1 MFGKR
6 FRLFNLLGFE
16 VRVDLSWVVIAVLI
30 AWSLSTGLFPL
41 QYKGL
46 SHQTYWVMGIIGAAG
61 LFFSIIVHEFA
72 HSVVARRHGMPMKGI
87 TLFIFGGVAEM
98 GEEPPSPKSEF
109 LMAIAGPISSFAIAV
124 FFYLIQAAGKT
135 AGLSQAVNGVMGY
148 LALINGLLGAFNL
161 IPAFPL
167 DGGRALRAAIWHAK
181 KDLGRATLI
190 SSRIGAGFGIGLIL
204 LGVLNVLGGNFVG
217 GMWWFLLGMFLHGAA
232 RSSYQRLVTKGALE
246 GMPVSRI
253 MKRDPV
259 TVDPSITVQ
268 YLVEELIYQYH
279 HKMYPVMGPD
289 GRLRGC
295 VTTKDVKKV
304 PREEWPQHT
313 VQEIASECSED
324 NTVPFD
330 ADAAEALNR
339 MQRSGNS
346 RLMVTRDQR
355 LEGVIALKDLMEL
368 VALKGELEGDGR
380 SIHPR
385 L

>member
-1 MFGKR
+1 MFGRR

-46 SHQTYWVMGIIGAAG
+46 SPKTYWIMGIIGAAG

-98 GEEPPSPKSEF
+98 GEEPPGPRSEF
-109 LMAIAGPISSFAIAV
+109 LMAIAGPISSFAMAV
-124 FFYLIQAAGKT
+124 VFYAIQAAGKIG
-135 AGLSQAVNGVMGY
+135 GLPQAVNGVVGY

-167 DGGRALRAAIWHAK
+167 DGGRALRAIIWNIK
-181 KDLGRATLI
+181 GDLRRATLI
-190 SSRIGAGFGIGLIL
+190 SSRIGSGFGIALIL

-217 GMWWFLLGMFLHGAA
+217 GMWWFLLGMFLQGAA
-232 RSSYQRLVTKGALE
+232 RGSYQRLVTKSALE
-246 GMPVSRI
+246 GMPVSHV

-259 TVDPSITVQ
+259 TVAPSVTVQ

-279 HKMYPVMGPD
+279 HKMYPVVGPE
-289 GRLRGC
+289 GRLAGC
-295 VTTKDVKKV
+295 VTTRDVKRV
-304 PREEWPQHT
+304 PREEWARHT
-313 VQEIASECSED
+313 VGEIASECSEE
-324 NTVPFD
+324 NTVPID

-339 MQRSGNS
+339 MQKSGNS
-346 RLMVTRDQR
+346 RLMVTHRDA

-368 VALKGELEGDGR
+368 VALKEDLEGEQSR
-380 SIHPR
+380 ALPR